1 MSLSL
6 TWLVDQQL
14 RDLTGA
20 QFKLAAYLYR
30 RLQRKPELTIRAK
43 DLAKATGLSEKS
55 ARSTSNHLAKQNII
69 AVTGGPG
76 TTKTYRLPAAQP
88 AKPGAAKPGSSNTRV
103 RSRRQTAK
111 PAAAPPPP
119 VPEPVTEKPDPK
131 SMAPVVAP
139 PLPRAPSSS
148 SAPPVASTA
157 ERPAPLPG
165 KVEPE
170 SVTPVVAPQT
180 VRELIEE
187 LGLGQKP
194 RSRRKAPKRS
204 RLAKTWWRDAKE
216 ATNAELRRPPSTSSS
231 PAPPAAIK
239 VELPTPLPG
248 KIKPES
254 VAPVVTPP
262 ATRDVIES
270 GRRPEA
276 TGVTQPPKLASSPAP
291 PTTVKPERPAPL
303 PGKIKPE
310 SVAPVV
316 TTPVTRDVI
325 ESGRRP
331 EAPAVRQP
339 PKPPSSSPAP
349 PAAIKAER
357 PAPLPGKVKPEP
369 VVDSGR
375 TAEAGYQQ
383 EIEALLA
390 VVFRPVNPE
399 EQDGLEESAGGKQ
412 QLLACLRSFK
422 QQAMSFG
429 RENLNLFC
437 SALVNPENLLQRY

>member
-14 RDLTGA
+14 RNLTGA

-103 RSRRQTAK
+103 RLRRQTAK

-157 ERPAPLPG
+157 ERPAPLPR

-239 VELPTPLPG
+239 V
-248 KIKPES
+248 
-254 VAPVVTPP
+254 
-262 ATRDVIES
+262 
-270 GRRPEA
+270 
-276 TGVTQPPKLASSPAP
+276 
-291 PTTVKPERPAPL
+291 ERPAPL

-390 VVFRPVNPE
+390 VVFRLVNPE

-437 SALVNPENLLQRY
+437 SALVNPGNLLQRY

>member
-1 MSLSL
+1 M
-6 TWLVDQQL
+6 
-14 RDLTGA
+14 
-20 QFKLAAYLYR
+20 
-30 RLQRKPELTIRAK
+30 
-43 DLAKATGLSEKS
+43 
-55 ARSTSNHLAKQNII
+55 II

-157 ERPAPLPG
+157 ERPAPLPR

-239 VELPTPLPG
+239 VEPPAPLPG

-276 TGVTQPPKLASSPAP
+276 TGVTQPPKPA
-291 PTTVKPERPAPL
+291 
-303 PGKIKPE
+303 
-310 SVAPVV
+310 
-316 TTPVTRDVI
+316 
-325 ESGRRP
+325 
-331 EAPAVRQP
+331 
-339 PKPPSSSPAP
+339 SSSPAP